1 MSYSDLPTLN
11 AVLNLISSVLLT
23 AGYFQIK
30 KKNNRLLHK
39 KTMIG
44 ALITSGL
51 FLTSYVIY
59 HLKVGSVPYPH
70 YDWTRTLYFSILIP
84 HVILAAVMTPFIA
97 IAVGFA
103 LRGRFDRHKKL
114 VRWVWPVWIFVS
126 VSGVVIYLMLY
137 RL

>member
-11 AVLNLISSVLLT
+11 AILNLISSVLLI

-39 KTMIG
+39 KIMIG
-44 ALITSGL
+44 ALITSVL

-59 HLKVGSVPYPH
+59 HFKVGSVPYPH
-70 YDWTRTLYFSILIP
+70 YDWTRTIYFTILIP
-84 HVILAAVMTPFIA
+84 HVILAAVMAPFI
-97 IAVGFA
+97 IVAVWFA
-103 LRGRFDRHKKL
+103 LRGQFDRHKRL